1 MRADKNRKRG
11 HMKSGILIA
20 LVVLILVFLVLF
32 AIIPFSIYRNHIS
45 RFKSYQA
52 EKCDSSLSSST
63 WRIEMSREEY
73 LKLKEELLSDGWI
86 DSTEFIAEN
95 GMDDLSTAY
104 FSEEERK
111 GQKEKLTL
119 TYRFLPKFIVKPLLI
134 YEKMIVVISDNK
146 VYIQFGAF
154 MTTADGLK
162 Q

>member
-1 MRADKNRKRG
+1 MRNKNKKSSKL
-11 HMKSGILIA
+11 KSGILITM
-20 LVVLILVFLVLF
+20 VVLFLIILVLY
-32 AIIPFSIYRNHIS
+32 IGIPFCIYRKHIS